1 MKKYLSSLGEKGTLE
16 RCVGRKVVLNLEK
29 ADSMPK
35 YLKGRAAIELRTATK
50 MMTPVAA
57 VGFLAIR

>member
-1 MKKYLSSLGEKGTLE
+1 M
-16 RCVGRKVVLNLEK
+16 GRKVVLNFEK